1 MERGFDMTDGDKIW
15 LAQKGQKL
23 GPFSETEVQQW
34 VVEEKYGADTLVWRK
49 GMAEWQPLHT
59 VFPKRAPSPAPT
71 IATAAPPAVF
81 TAEERPQSAYSSGYQ
96 EATSDS
102 FDLQS
107 RDSLPTPPSLH
118 WGLVLLFSILSL
130 GIFALVWPFIQ
141 AGWVRKI
148 DNASNATKW
157 LSIGVGCLV
166 LSVVLSMANPQS
178 TLASLMSLAYSVLM
192 LVAYFSMAGS
202 IRREMAAY
210 ELPVAIGGATLF
222 FFNLLYLQ
230 GQLSWLARWKNTGS
244 SDPKAPKAVFWLLWV
259 PVFLFAI
266 LAAIAVPQYQHYV
279 ERAHAVQA
287 QRGAP

>member
-1 MERGFDMTDGDKIW
+1 
-15 LAQKGQKL
+15 
-23 GPFSETEVQQW
+23 
-34 VVEEKYGADTLVWRK
+34 
-49 GMAEWQPLHT
+49 
-59 VFPKRAPSPAPT
+59 
-71 IATAAPPAVF
+71 
-81 TAEERPQSAYSSGYQ
+81 
-96 EATSDS
+96 
-102 FDLQS
+102 
-107 RDSLPTPPSLH
+107 
-118 WGLVLLFSILSL
+118 
-130 GIFALVWPFIQ
+130 
-141 AGWVRKI
+141 
-148 DNASNATKW
+148 
-157 LSIGVGCLV
+157 
-166 LSVVLSMANPQS
+166 MANPQS